1 MKFWIFLA
9 EPGLMTGVTVNLTP
23 FCVVKP
29 PEYLST
35 LPETVQEGEPP
46 VIPKIIE
53 HLAVELNVTSG
64 GKVKVKYPP
73 AGIFVVESIVK
84 L

>member
-9 EPGLMTGVTVNLTP
+9 DPGFITGVTVNLTP

-35 LPETVQEGEPP
+35 FPETVHEGVPP

-53 HLAVELNVTSG
+53 HLAVELKETSG
-64 GKVKVKYPP
+64 GKVKVK
-73 AGIFVVESIVK
+73 
-84 L
+84 